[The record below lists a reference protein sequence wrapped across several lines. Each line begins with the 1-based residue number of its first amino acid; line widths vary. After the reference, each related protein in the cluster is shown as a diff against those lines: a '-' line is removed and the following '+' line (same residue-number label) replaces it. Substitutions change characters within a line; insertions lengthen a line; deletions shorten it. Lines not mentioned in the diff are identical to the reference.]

1 MFWKR
6 LKEVLKLR
14 DYMKNDD
21 EILKKAWEQHL
32 HISNKIRETYD
43 TEGINDLVLK
53 AIALADER
61 AREEMVQMGIG
72 FKLKEENQKAE
83 FEKMIDEDCD
93 ISFIKNFKPILTEE
107 DFLEWFRNY
116 RELRLKELRQNLWGV
131 K

>member
-61 AREEMVQMGIG
+61 AREDEEMLVEDTI
-72 FKLKEENQKAE
+72 KITKA
-83 FEKMIDEDCD
+83 KG
-93 ISFIKNFKPILTEE
+93 T
-107 DFLEWFRNY
+107 R
-116 RELRLKELRQNLWGV
+116 
-131 K
+131 